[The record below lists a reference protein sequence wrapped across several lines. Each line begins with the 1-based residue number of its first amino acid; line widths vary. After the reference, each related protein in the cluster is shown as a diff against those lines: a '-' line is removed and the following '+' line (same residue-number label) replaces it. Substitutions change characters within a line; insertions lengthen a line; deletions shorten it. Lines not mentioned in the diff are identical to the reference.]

1 MHSDFSDGYQHSSLK
16 LSESESKRFGQCI
29 GRGSFSSLDEN
40 DFDQLVQQLLKFD
53 LVFLRI
59 PAHLVRK
66 VQAFSS
72 CGLDVFQ
79 SDNLLYFA
87 NKTPKGTHHKD
98 WYSDKLPPLSI
109 IQEHVAECFDGY
121 LNHYTADC
129 YLSERK
135 SLDGYLEWSS
145 NLYLA
150 DNVESVYMPF
160 RDKIGALALAVVEG
174 STTEIILNSVLPE
187 LQGRGLYIQLLEM
200 VEYRTLEIGGSMV
213 RISTQSTNIRVINA
227 LIKAGYRLEN
237 SFLTLH
243 IRPMTKLA
251 K

>member
-1 MHSDFSDGYQHSSLK
+1 
-16 LSESESKRFGQCI
+16 
-29 GRGSFSSLDEN
+29 
-40 DFDQLVQQLLKFD
+40 
-53 LVFLRI
+53 
-59 PAHLVRK
+59 
-66 VQAFSS
+66 
-72 CGLDVFQ
+72 
-79 SDNLLYFA
+79 
-87 NKTPKGTHHKD
+87 
-98 WYSDKLPPLSI
+98 
-109 IQEHVAECFDGY
+109 
-121 LNHYTADC
+121 
-129 YLSERK
+129 
-135 SLDGYLEWSS
+135 
-145 NLYLA
+145 
-150 DNVESVYMPF
+150 MPF